1 MESIPLPQ
9 PPGEGPPRTQCSS
22 KSLPPYQSPQCN
34 PRFTL
39 LVGGDELWVT
49 GQHKPSFGLAWM
61 SGGG

>member
-39 LVGGDELWVT
+39 LGGEVMSCGSQGNINHL
-49 GQHKPSFGLAWM
+49 LALP
-61 SGGG
+61 G